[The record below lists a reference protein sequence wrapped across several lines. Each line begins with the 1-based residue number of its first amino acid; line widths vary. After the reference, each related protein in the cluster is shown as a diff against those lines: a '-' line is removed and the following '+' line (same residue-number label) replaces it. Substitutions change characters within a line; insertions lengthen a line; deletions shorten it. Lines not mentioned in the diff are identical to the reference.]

1 MEQFLYGI
9 LGVYF
14 LLGGVLIALVN
25 RKKDATFRKTSWVK
39 YFVYLV
45 LINALFIAILWNKQY
60 FHYAGLVIM
69 AFGLYEILRNM
80 FSSGKYPTGLISL
93 LIFSLLVFTFYQ
105 FTLLD
110 RPWLFYTLF
119 LTTVFDAFSQLS
131 GQLFGNRKI
140 LPGISPNKTLEGTI
154 GGVLFAVA
162 TSVMIRGLI
171 ETTLAGAIFLS
182 LGLAAAAFFGDL
194 LASLAKRKFGIKDF
208 SQLIPGHGGFLDR
221 FDSFL
226 VTGSFVYIYFSLSIS

>member
-1 MEQFLYGI
+1 MEQLLYGI

-25 RKKDATFRKTSWVK
+25 RGKDATYRKNSWVK

-69 AFGLYEILRNM
+69 AFGLYEIFRNM
-80 FSSGKYPTGLISL
+80 LSTGKYPIGLISL
-93 LIFSLLVFTFYQ
+93 LLFSVLAFPFYH

-131 GQLFGNRKI
+131 GQLFGKRKI

-221 FDSFL
+221 FDSL
-226 VTGSFVYIYFSLSIS
+226 LATGSFVYIYFSLSFL